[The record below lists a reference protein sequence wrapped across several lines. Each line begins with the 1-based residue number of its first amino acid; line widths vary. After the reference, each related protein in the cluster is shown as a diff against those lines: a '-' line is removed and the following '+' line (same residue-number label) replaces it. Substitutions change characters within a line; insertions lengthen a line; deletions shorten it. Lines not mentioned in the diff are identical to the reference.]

1 MKEILYKYRSLAN
14 FERFLDIL
22 LNKRL
27 HGAVYNTLN
36 DPMEGYFKGDCLTDA
51 EWQRLRDERKNLR
64 ICSLAGNHT
73 SNLMWTHYAD
83 EHRGCCIAVEVPERC
98 KWQRM
103 DVSYVSQPPVIST
116 GCPTDEAIK
125 QICSTKSNF
134 WEYEQEVRFVKAV
147 SSNRQSPFLPVRI
160 HAVYLGVRVSDERE
174 RLIRRIVD
182 QINRISKESI
192 EVYKLRRENV
202 SFYTDW

>member
-1 MKEILYKYRSLAN
+1 MQNRRNGNREVRNVRNVL
-14 FERFLDIL
+14 
-22 LNKRL
+22 
-27 HGAVYNTLN
+27 
-36 DPMEGYFKGDCLTDA
+36 
-51 EWQRLRDERKNLR
+51 RKNFFR
-64 ICSLAGNHT
+64 RGVGIHHSNRYDSFPLADD
-73 SNLMWTHYAD
+73 M
-83 EHRGCCIAVEVPERC
+83 I
-98 KWQRM
+98 
-103 DVSYVSQPPVIST
+103 YVSQPPVIST
-116 GCPTDEAIK
+116 GFPTDEAIK

-174 RLIRRIVD
+174 RLIRRLIE
-182 QINRISKESI
+182 QFNRISKEPI